1 MVYPDAG
8 GESVAYTVKA
18 VADLAGI
25 TVRALHHYDQIGLLK
40 PRSTS
45 PAGYRLYSDSDLRD
59 LQQILFFRE
68 LGFGLREIATIVHN
82 PAFDRGEALVE
93 HRRLLEER
101 RKRLDRLIASVDLT
115 IEAIERGEEVAG
127 DTMFQGF
134 DSTQYEQ
141 YRKEASERWGKEVVD
156 RSFERVGKL
165 TPAEWARIR
174 AEAAD
179 IEEALAGL
187 AEYAPSDPRVQT
199 QIGRWFQHIN
209 RHYYECTSTIFG
221 GLGDLYVSD
230 ERFRA
235 HYDDRKPGLADF
247 MRAAMQVFVDRA
259 EAPS

>member
-1 MVYPDAG
+1 MVYADVG

-82 PAFDRGEALVE
+82 PAFDRREALKS

-115 IEAIERGEEVAG
+115 IEAVEKGREVAS
-127 DTMFQGF
+127 DTMFEGF

-141 YRKEASERWGKEVVD
+141 YRKEAAERWGKELVD
-156 RSFERVGKL
+156 KSYERVGKL
-165 TPAEWARIR
+165 TPAEWALIR

-179 IEEALAGL
+179 IEQALARL
-187 AEYAPSDPRVQT
+187 MDHAPSDQPVQVE
-199 QIGRWFQHIN
+199 IGRWFQHIN
-209 RHYYECTSTIFG
+209 RNYYDCTLEVFR
-221 GLGDLYVSD
+221 GLGDLYVDD
-230 ERFRA
+230 ERFRT
-235 HYDDRKPGLADF
+235 HYDDRKPGLAEF
-247 MRAAMQVFVDRA
+247 MRAAMRVFVDHA
-259 EAPS
+259 GGPS